1 MSGRGFLPRPF
12 YNIGMLQASQHGPFT
27 RISMPRTYLGYTLHG
42 VSAYLFEDTLVDSGC
57 PATARQL
64 ADWCD
69 GRGIQRVV
77 HTHHHE
83 DHSGGDFELVRRF
96 GVEVLA
102 PPRTVPILQRY
113 YRLPRYRAVVW
124 GQPRDVDA
132 TPIGDRVDIGSHSFE
147 VIPTPGH
154 AADHVCLFEPFEGWL
169 FSGDLFISPRV
180 RYIRVSEDAGTI
192 LESLRRMLQ
201 FEPRLLL
208 CSHAGFVDNACDA
221 LEQRIE
227 DWERLADRAAAM
239 ADLGASAGAISRRLL
254 GREGLMMM
262 ISGGDFSKT
271 NLIRSLL
278 EPSGVGRALV

>member
-1 MSGRGFLPRPF
+1 MPRPF
-12 YNIGMLQASQHGPFT
+12 YNVCMLRSFTHPPFT
-27 RISMPRTYLGYTLHG
+27 RISLPRSYLGYTLHG
-42 VSAYLFEDTLVDSGC
+42 VSAYLLEDTLVDSGC
-57 PATARQL
+57 PATAREF

-69 GRGIQRVV
+69 GRGIRKIV

-96 GVEVLA
+96 AVEVFA
-102 PPRTVPILQRY
+102 PARTVPILQQY
-113 YRLPRYRAVVW
+113 YRLPRYRAMVW

-132 TPIGDRVDIGSHSFE
+132 KPMGECVDIGSHRFS

-154 AADHVCLFEPFEGWL
+154 AADHVCLYEPREGWL
-169 FSGDLFISPRV
+169 FSGDLYISPKV

-192 LESLRRMLQ
+192 LQSLRRLV
-201 FEPRLLL
+201 ELDPRLLL
-208 CSHAGFVDNACDA
+208 CSHAGFVENAREA
-221 LEQRIE
+221 LLQRIE
-227 DWERLADRAAAM
+227 HWESLAENASAM
-239 ADLGASAGAISRRLL
+239 AQRGATARKISRRLL

-278 EPSGVGRALV
+278 ASTGAGRALV